1 MPRRGQAIEI
11 LRACARA
18 PDSEFLEPGP
28 KNLEFSYSL
37 QVIYALSKI
46 REPFLHHILSQ
57 TWSYYISKQD
67 DTIWNKLSC
76 GKQKSEKRGA
86 YRKKMSFY
94 FLIWLSFWKE
104 GLADMLGT
112 HTNTHTHAH
121 LPRYMC
127 IYVCVLFMRVYMCAW
142 FALCVIVLVKCM
154 KMTQSHSNTT
164 FPMVCRKSS
173 RPCWEILCSYYQG
186 FLRRGIFCKIL
197 LI

>member
-57 TWSYYISKQD
+57 TWSYYISKQED

-86 YRKKMSFY
+86 YRKKNE
-94 FLIWLSFWKE
+94 FLFSYLTKFLERRFSGHAWY
-104 GLADMLGT
+104 T
-112 HTNTHTHAH
+112 HKHTHTHTHTHTYLGICA
-121 LPRYMC
+121 YK
-127 IYVCVLFMRVYMCAW
+127 CVFY
-142 FALCVIVLVKCM
+142 LCGCTCVHD
-154 KMTQSHSNTT
+154 SHC
-164 FPMVCRKSS
+164 V
-173 RPCWEILCSYYQG
+173 W
-186 FLRRGIFCKIL
+186 
-197 LI
+197 